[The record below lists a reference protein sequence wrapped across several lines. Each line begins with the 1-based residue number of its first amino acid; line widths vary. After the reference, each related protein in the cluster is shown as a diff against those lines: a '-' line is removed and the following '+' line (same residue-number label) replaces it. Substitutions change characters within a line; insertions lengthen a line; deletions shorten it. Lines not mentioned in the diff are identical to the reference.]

1 MGFSFDLEILKPGQT
16 KEVRDVADAS
26 ADLAKQVSALEAKE
40 MKLDTLLHKYGA
52 DAKLVKEVH
61 KQISAQKTQLI
72 KKQATELVEG
82 KKKTTE
88 DKKQL
93 SWVKSIAR
101 EYLFVRDAAKLAFGT
116 IKKLTVDLMGLGK
129 EALDAQTASLYEFN
143 QWAGDNQ
150 GAKQMA
156 EVDRVAHKLGMTLE
170 EARGQFLKFRK
181 ASDEPLFVIDNKTS
195 MRLLNLRA
203 DIAAVSK
210 STKVADEEMDKL
222 LALVGQPAAF
232 VKLEAQLRKTPEA
245 FKKFGEMGSGA
256 IAEALAPKSV
266 DAGKKKIEDAVKG
279 ISLKFWEK
287 IGPIIGDAANK
298 LGDFLDKFSHSKEF
312 AVILKDITD
321 AFKWLAEKGI
331 PAVIDWIKKFA
342 EAWVGM
348 KDFTSQDIKN
358 FAREKVGELSD
369 MSKKFL
375 ESIDDTFG
383 SGLLRDLKKG
393 IKDMVMPAPA
403 PGLPAPLTIPPMPQ
417 SPTPAG
423 TTGKQGALQ
432 KNESTRLAS
441 IVIENINVQGGGSA
455 QENARA
461 VRQELQLLLRA
472 GALSRGIA

>member
-1 MGFSFDLEILKPGQT
+1 MGLSFDLEIFKPGQT
-16 KEVRDVADAS
+16 QAVRSVAKAS
-26 ADLAKQVSALEAKE
+26 EDLTKQISALETKE
-40 MKLDTLLHKYGA
+40 KKIDSLMHKYGA
-52 DAKLVKEVH
+52 STKLVNEFH
-61 KQISAQKTQLI
+61 KQISAKKTSLI

-82 KKKTTE
+82 KKKNVE

-93 SWVKSIAR
+93 GWVKSITR

-156 EVDRVAHKLGMTLE
+156 AVDHIAHKLGMTLE

-181 ASDEPLFVIDNKTS
+181 ASDEPLFVINNADA
-195 MRLLNLRA
+195 MRLVKLRA

-210 STKVADEEMDKL
+210 STRVADEEMDRL
-222 LALVGQPAAF
+222 LSLVNQPAAF
-232 VKLEAQLRKTPEA
+232 AKFEAQLRKTPES
-245 FKKFGEMGSGA
+245 FKKFGEIGSGA
-256 IAEALAPKSV
+256 IAEALSPKSV

-279 ISLKFWEK
+279 IGLKFWEK
-287 IGPIIGDAANK
+287 IGPTIGDAANK
-298 LGDFLDKFSHSKEF
+298 LGDFIGKFQNSKEF

-321 AFKWLAEKGI
+321 SFKWLAEKGI

-348 KDFTSQDIKN
+348 KDLTSQDVK
-358 FAREKVGELSD
+358 RYTK
-369 MSKKFL
+369 
-375 ESIDDTFG
+375 DTFDSFTEPARKLFKDVFG
-383 SGLLRDLKKG
+383 SPDEWKRAMDRIVPGPAT
-393 IKDMVMPAPA
+393 IMPPSTPAPA
-403 PGLPAPLTIPPMPQ
+403 P
-417 SPTPAG
+417 
-423 TTGKQGALQ
+423 GKQGALQ
-432 KNESTRLAS
+432 RNAGTQLAS

-472 GALSRGIA
+472 GDLSQGLG